1 VAGDDKPEFE
11 HDRSQSEAARPPATA
26 SAALPKESKEM
37 SKASQVDQ
45 DLLRAIAE
53 LLNKEN
59 LAEIEIE
66 QDDFRVRVTRTFGKE
81 YVQMAAATAGAPMPA
96 AAPVAGSP
104 TSSSSAAALAAAAP
118 VDDIASNPGT
128 LTSPMVG
135 TAYRSAEPGAARFVE
150 VGTKVAEG
158 QTMLIIEA
166 MKTMNQIPAHRPGT
180 VTRILVE
187 DAQPVEYGEPL
198 VVIE

>member
-1 VAGDDKPEFE
+1 MTK
-11 HDRSQSEAARPPATA
+11 SS
-26 SAALPKESKEM
+26 
-37 SKASQVDQ
+37 VDQ
-45 DLLRAIAE
+45 DLIRAIAE

-66 QDDFRVRVTRTFGKE
+66 QEDLRVRVTRSYPAE
-81 YVQMAAATAGAPMPA
+81 APAYAPAPMHYMAAPAAPAPA
-96 AAPVAGSP
+96 AAPSAPSGSVP
-104 TSSSSAAALAAAAP
+104 AAAP
-118 VDDIASNPGT
+118 AKAEDLASNPGT

-135 TAYRSAEPGAARFVE
+135 TAYRSPEPGKPAFVD
-150 VGTKVAEG
+150 VGTKVSEG
-158 QTMLIIEA
+158 QTVLIIEA
-166 MKTMNQIPAHRPGT
+166 MKTMNQIPAHRSGT

>member
-1 VAGDDKPEFE
+1 MTK
-11 HDRSQSEAARPPATA
+11 S
-26 SAALPKESKEM
+26 
-37 SKASQVDQ
+37 SQVDQ
-45 DLLRAIAE
+45 DLIRAIAE

-66 QDDFRVRVTRTFGKE
+66 QEDFRVRVTRSYPAE
-81 YVQMAAATAGAPMPA
+81 APNYAAPMQYMAPPAAPAVAAAPSAPAGSVPA
-96 AAPVAGSP
+96 AAPAK
-104 TSSSSAAALAAAAP
+104 AEDL
-118 VDDIASNPGT
+118 ASNPGT

-135 TAYRSAEPGAARFVE
+135 TAYRSPEPGKPAFAE
-150 VGTKVAEG
+150 VGAKVTEG
-158 QTMLIIEA
+158 QTVLIIEA
-166 MKTMNQIPAHRPGT
+166 MKTMNQIPAHRSGT

>member
-1 VAGDDKPEFE
+1 MKMTK
-11 HDRSQSEAARPPATA
+11 SS
-26 SAALPKESKEM
+26 
-37 SKASQVDQ
+37 VDQ
-45 DLLRAIAE
+45 DLIRAIAE

-66 QDDFRVRVTRTFGKE
+66 QDDLRVRVTRSYPNE
-81 YVQMAAATAGAPMPA
+81 APAYAPAPVQYMAAPAPVAPSAPAGSVPA
-96 AAPVAGSP
+96 AAPAK
-104 TSSSSAAALAAAAP
+104 AEDL
-118 VDDIASNPGT
+118 ASNPGT

-135 TAYRSAEPGAARFVE
+135 TAYRSPEPGKPAFAE
-150 VGTKVAEG
+150 VGSKVSEG
-158 QTMLIIEA
+158 QTVLIIEA
-166 MKTMNQIPAHRPGT
+166 MKTMNQIPAHRSGT